1 MRAKAARL
9 PDRLRVSCLTQL
21 HPFIDPRLQPAPG
34 AERPLARTTTRP
46 DELAELRRL
55 CIEGRLY
62 EVERWIQAGRPLQFD
77 GMPSKGRVA
86 SPLEVA
92 LETGNYALTLL
103 LLSNGYDPNRE
114 PDCPLDLALRARRF
128 DLVDLLLAWGA
139 DPQRVNL
146 DDLFD
151 TYSSSLFERF
161 RELGIDLTD
170 GHALAEALAF
180 HTSNKPLLGFAKRH
194 RTADRKV
201 QTELDI
207 ALAHH
212 AGEGNEKGVQL
223 CLWAGAN
230 PHVPVLSLRFATS
243 SSDDTDSLD
252 DDLGF
257 VGFSAI
263 YEACQGGHAE
273 IFGRLGPDPALD
285 DFEELWRVAS
295 NPALID
301 LLARNGLPANV
312 GAVIQHHLWW
322 ATFTEGWRWVE
333 ILRRIFEVG
342 VRWQSSTPDEVG
354 SLRRSLLKA
363 SDRTFVDLMKLL
375 ATADYCS
382 SDILKELARTPSMRD
397 RMKKVGFIPSS
408 ERADR
413 FDQFRP
419 TGSREVLK
427 KFGVEIVQRP
437 EAKARSAPA
446 LSGTVRVGRR
456 AASGEEIRLSR
467 KQLFEQVWS
476 KPVAT
481 LAEEW
486 GLSGPGLKKVC
497 RRLVVPVPPRGYWAK
512 LNAGKSVR
520 RPKLPVLPG
529 ETSPS
534 SSELD

>member
-1 MRAKAARL
+1 
-9 PDRLRVSCLTQL
+9 L
-21 HPFIDPRLQPAPG
+21 HAFIDPRLQPAPS
-34 AERPLARTTTRP
+34 ADRPPARTTTRA
-46 DELAELRRL
+46 DELAELRKL
-55 CIEGRLY
+55 CIDGQLY
-62 EVERWIQAGRPLQFD
+62 EVERWIQTGRPLQVD
-77 GMPSKGRVA
+77 ETLTKGRA
-86 SPLEVA
+86 RSA
-92 LETGNYALTLL
+92 LEETLEAGNYALTLL

-114 PDCPLDLALRARRF
+114 LNCPLDLALRSRRF
-128 DLVDLLLAWGA
+128 DLVDLLLVWGA
-139 DPQRVNL
+139 DPRRVNV

-161 RELGIDLTD
+161 RELGVDLTD

-194 RTADRKV
+194 RTADRRV

-212 AGEGNEKGVQL
+212 AAEGNEKGVQL
-223 CLWAGAN
+223 SLWAGAN
-230 PHVPVLSLRFATS
+230 PHVPVLSLRFPTS
-243 SSDDTDSLD
+243 SSDDADSLD
-252 DDLGF
+252 NDDAF

-273 IFGRLGPDPALD
+273 IFSRLGPDPAQD

-295 NPALID
+295 SPAVID

-312 GAVIQHHLWW
+312 GAVIRHHLWW
-322 ATFTEGWRWVE
+322 ATFSEGWRWVE
-333 ILRRIFEVG
+333 TLRRIFEAG
-342 VRWQSSTPDEVG
+342 VRWQSSNPDEVG
-354 SLRRSLLKA
+354 TLRRSLLKV

-408 ERADR
+408 VRGDR
-413 FDQFRP
+413 LDQFRP

-427 KFGVEIVQRP
+427 RFGVEIAQRP
-437 EAKARSAPA
+437 QAKSRSAPTS
-446 LSGTVRVGRR
+446 SGTVRVGRR
-456 AASGEEIRLSR
+456 APSGEEIRLSR
-467 KQLFEQVWS
+467 QQLFEQVWS

-520 RPKLPVLPG
+520 RAKLPVLPG

-534 SSELD
+534 QSEVD